1 MSETFLIKTYWALSD
16 IFILPYGTHMKSTG
30 VGFTNL
36 TKEELEEIR
45 KKGFEARKAVNDAN
59 KSKKYTTLRAAVN
72 AHCKGCIYDPL
83 AGGTWLQQVDACEI
97 TKCEMYEWRPRLKIT
112 PTYTT

>member
-1 MSETFLIKTYWALSD
+1 MISAGLA
-16 IFILPYGTHMKSTG
+16 
-30 VGFTNL
+30 NL
-36 TKEELEEIR
+36 TPEQIAER
-45 KKGFEARKAVNDAN
+45 NKKSFETRKAINEAN
-59 KSKKYTTLRAAVN
+59 KSKKFKTLRAAVN

-83 AGGTWLQQVDACEI
+83 AGGTWLQQIDSCEI